1 MVSYIGYVS
10 HCFPN
15 DVGLDKPS
23 PKRQATRMALKVAI
37 KCWIWMTQSIPWLS
51 ITKSM
56 HSFLRTS
63 RSKSVYHWVNCG
75 WSPSSCWKNFSI
87 LTLENPL
94 LPSWTWAFPKQDWAI
109 PVLKKICIEPGVS
122 WGTASS
128 RIAYLRAGADS
139 GSGEC
144 PSRSRS
150 MNGRSFEISPASGTV
165 NLWGLV

>member
-1 MVSYIGYVS
+1 M
-10 HCFPN
+10 FPQWCGN
-15 DVGLDKPS
+15 WQTKFG
-23 PKRQATRMALKVAI
+23 RQAIRMVLKVAI
-37 KCWIWMTQSIPWLS
+37 RCLIWMTQSIPWLS
-51 ITKSM
+51 RTKSM
-56 HSFLRTS
+56 HSFLGTS

-94 LPSWTWAFPKQDWAI
+94 LPSWTWAFPNQDWAI
-109 PVLKKICIEPGVS
+109 PVLKKICIEPGFS

-128 RIAYLRAGADS
+128 RIAYLRAGPDS
-139 GSGEC
+139 WSGEC